1 MTVTEIKEEQPLAD
15 RKKQKNQIRQR
26 ILQKRDALPEE
37 LRRAYS
43 RQITEKVLET
53 DSYRQAENILI
64 YVSFRSEV
72 ETMELIRCALQDGK
86 RVYLPRVMPS
96 AYREKSGEM
105 EFFRI
110 MNEEEMEH
118 LELSQWG
125 IPEPPALEGRKFI
138 PEIDPES
145 DTKKMPK
152 TVSSIVPEKEKE
164 AMPSIMPEKET
175 ETVPSTVSEK
185 ETETMPSI
193 VPEKETETMPSIVPE
208 KEMEII
214 PENGVHG
221 CTLMIMPG
229 AAFDRDCNRIGY
241 AGGFYDRYLERFPAC
256 ETIALAFSLQVT
268 DRIPAEIHDRKP
280 SRIMTEKGQLR
291 NGGSVQ
297 MKKTVEEICRDGAG
311 VKYEIQRL
319 STEKKNEVL
328 KTAAKL
334 LVDNEEE
341 ILKANQQDID
351 RAKESGMRQA
361 MQDRLLLTGERI
373 AQMAEGL
380 LQVAELPDPNGEVI
394 EEFTR
399 PNGLSISRVRVPL
412 GVIGIIYESRPNVT
426 ADAFAL
432 CFKAGNAAIL
442 KGGSDALSS
451 NEAITG
457 ILQKALAECGVN
469 PNAVQLIATAD
480 RSAAKEFM
488 KMREYVDVLI
498 PRGGAGLIRAVVE
511 ESDIPVIETGTGNC
525 HIYVDKDA
533 DLTKAVSIVV
543 NAKTQR
549 ISVCNAAES
558 LVVHE
563 AVKESFLPLLAQAM
577 KEHSVE
583 LRADEQARP
592 FLPDA
597 VEATPEDFGKEYLDY
612 IMSVKTVSSL
622 EEAIAHINHYNTGH
636 SDCIVTENKDSAE
649 QFLDQVDAACVYV
662 NASTRFTDGFE
673 FGFGAEIGIST
684 QKLHAR
690 GPMGLPALTSYK
702 YQVRGNGQVR
712 G

>member
-1 MTVTEIKEEQPLAD
+1 MTVTDIKEEQPLAD

-152 TVSSIVPEKEKE
+152 TVSSTV
-164 AMPSIMPEKET
+164 SEKET
-175 ETVPSTVSEK
+175 ETVPSTVLEKETETVPSIVPEK

-229 AAFDRDCNRIGY
+229 AAFDGDCNRIGY

-256 ETIALAFSLQVT
+256 ETIALAFLLQVT

-636 SDCIVTENKDSAE
+636 SDCIVTENTDSAE